1 MKTLFFTYGTLKSGE
16 SRNNVLTQSDSKL
29 VGHGFTERRDCSLRR
44 TDEKPF
50 GFPVFLPDVKHGL
63 NIQGELWEIDTEL
76 LRTLDHIEARG
87 YLYDRE
93 ETPIRTKDGV
103 VNAITYV
110 GVEGYWRSR
119 INRMPFC
126 DTLIWQMGDK
136 STKTYQFRNS

>member
-50 GFPVFLPDVKHGL
+50 GFPVFLP
-63 NIQGELWEIDTEL
+63 
-76 LRTLDHIEARG
+76 
-87 YLYDRE
+87 
-93 ETPIRTKDGV
+93 
-103 VNAITYV
+103 NAITYV